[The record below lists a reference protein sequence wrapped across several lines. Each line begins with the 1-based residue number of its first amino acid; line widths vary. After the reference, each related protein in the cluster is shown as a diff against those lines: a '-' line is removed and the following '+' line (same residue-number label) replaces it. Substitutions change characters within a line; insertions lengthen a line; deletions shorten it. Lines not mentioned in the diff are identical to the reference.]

1 MSWSFTG
8 APPNEG
14 DHADPL
20 DMLDLFLL
28 TFWLGLRELRYND
41 ILQKLNYVFKPL

>member
-1 MSWSFTG
+1 MVGRSSAVMLNG

-20 DMLDLFLL
+20 DALDLFLA
-28 TFWLGLRELRYND
+28 THSGKLGLRELLEAHP
-41 ILQKLNYVFKPL
+41 IP

>member
-1 MSWSFTG
+1 MSWYFTG

-20 DMLDLFLL
+20 DAAGSVLGDVLVL
-28 TFWLGLRELRYND
+28 TQGAPAGTS
-41 ILQKLNYVFKPL
+41 PL